1 MSYRPER
8 LRNFTRDKILRQVEN
23 IFMTLI
29 SAKIELYIIICLTL
43 RHFILYQ
50 ARKEVICTMK
60 EFKYVIT
67 DPVGIHAR
75 PAGLLV
81 KEAKNFKSVATFI
94 KGDKSA
100 KATALMKL
108 MGMGIVQGDEV
119 TVRVEGEDEE
129 ACAAAI
135 EKFLKENF

>member
-1 MSYRPER
+1 
-8 LRNFTRDKILRQVEN
+8 
-23 IFMTLI
+23 
-29 SAKIELYIIICLTL
+29 
-43 RHFILYQ
+43 
-50 ARKEVICTMK
+50 
-60 EFKYVIT
+60 
-67 DPVGIHAR
+67 
-75 PAGLLV
+75 
-81 KEAKNFKSVATFI
+81 FKSVATFI